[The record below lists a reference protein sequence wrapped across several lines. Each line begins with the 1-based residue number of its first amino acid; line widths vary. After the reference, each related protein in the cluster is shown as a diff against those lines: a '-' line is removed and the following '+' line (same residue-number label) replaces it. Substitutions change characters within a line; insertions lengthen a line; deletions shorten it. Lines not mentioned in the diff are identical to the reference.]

1 MFVGSVG
8 VEQIGA
14 TLPYKVN

>member
-1 MFVGSVG
+1 MFFGSVG